1 MSDFF
6 YSQKYFNNF
15 NRTLFWVSSVT
26 DISHSIYKSQFLLSL
41 HLLKLKRVLNNK
53 CIMEKEVQK
62 LICDANEAVA
72 RVAHKT
78 NEVCAI
84 YPITPASPMGE
95 HVDVYSSN
103 GETNIWNNIPRIV
116 EMQSEGGA
124 AGAVHGSLQ
133 AGALTT
139 TFTASQG
146 LLLMIPN
153 MYKIAGELLPTVIH
167 VAARTIATHAL
178 SIFGDHSDVM
188 ATRQTGFSMLFGGSV
203 QEAQDFALISQ
214 TATLKSRIP
223 FLNIFDG
230 FRTSHEISKIDAI
243 SDNTIKSMMPEDKI
257 MAHKKRS
264 LDPDHPVVR
273 GTSQNPD
280 VFFQAREAANT
291 FYDKVP
297 EIVQNTMD
305 EFYKHTGRKYSLFYY
320 VGHQEAEK
328 LIVIMGSGQ
337 GPVLEAVDTM
347 VKNGEKVGAIIVRLF
362 RPFSISHFI
371 DAIPKTVKN
380 VAVLDRTKE
389 PGSIGEPL
397 YLDIVTAFNES
408 NRDMPRI
415 IGGRFGL
422 SSKEFDPAMVKSVY
436 DELDK
441 DIPKNHFT
449 IGIND
454 DVSHTSLEIG
464 SRLETVKS
472 TFNCMFYGLG
482 SDGTVGANKN
492 SIKIIGETTDNYV
505 QGYFVY
511 DSKKAGAQTVSHLRF
526 GPKPIYSTY
535 LIHKANFIACHQFN
549 FIEKYDILKNIKKGG
564 TFLLNAPFSN
574 ETIWNNLP
582 RRMQEEIIENELEF
596 YVIDATNVAQEAKLG
611 KRTNTILQTCF
622 FAISGI
628 LPKEEAI
635 EKIKN
640 AIVKS
645 YAHKGD
651 KVVQMNFNAV
661 DKSLENLQ
669 KVDYPKKITNNR
681 ELKSMM
687 TGTDDPFVKEI
698 LGKILAGKGDELPV
712 SAFPVDG
719 TFPTGTTQYEK
730 RGIADFI
737 PIWDDEHLCTQ
748 CNKCVVICPHAAIRA
763 KVVSNTDLVDA
774 PKTLKTIAAKG
785 RPFKSD
791 VESYVLQVSPED
803 CTGCDLCVAVCPAV
817 SKEIDDFKSIN
828 MHKKLDVEKEEN
840 INWDYF
846 VNLPEYDRTALQIT
860 NVKGSQFLEPLFE
873 FSGACSGCGETPY
886 IKLLTQLFGDSIL
899 IANATGCSSIYGGNL
914 PTTPYK
920 TNEFGRGPAWANS
933 LFEDNA
939 EFGLGMKLALSKKQE
954 IAVDLLKSLELLVG
968 SEIVEAI
975 LNNPEETEIQKA
987 KKIDDIEILKKTLKT
1002 IDNDDD
1008 AVKLNQLTEYLR
1020 RKAVWILG
1028 GDGWAYDIGYGG
1040 VDHVLAS
1047 GEDINIM
1054 VLDTEV
1060 YSNTGGQTSK
1070 ATPLGASAKFS
1081 VSGKR
1086 TSKKSLALQAVSYE
1100 NVYVAQVAIGAKD
1113 LQTLKAIEEAMAYP
1127 GPSIIIA
1134 YSHCGEHG
1142 YDLKDGALQQEKAV
1156 ETGYW
1161 PLFRFNPS
1169 KPKGKKFKLDSKAPS
1184 LPLSDFMYN
1193 ETRFTRVVKENAE
1206 LGESLLKQ
1214 AQEEVNNK
1222 WERLDLYR
1230 NM

>member
-1 MSDFF
+1 MKKDFP
-6 YSQKYFNNF
+6 
-15 NRTLFWVSSVT
+15 
-26 DISHSIYKSQFLLSL
+26 
-41 HLLKLKRVLNNK
+41 
-53 CIMEKEVQK
+53 K

-95 HVDVYSSN
+95 HVDVYSSK
-103 GETNIWNNIPRIV
+103 GQKNIWDNIPRIV

-153 MYKIAGELLPTVIH
+153 MYKMAGELLPSVIH
-167 VAARTIATHAL
+167 VAARTVATHAL

-214 TATLKSRIP
+214 VATLKSRVP

-230 FRTSHEISKIDAI
+230 FRTSHEISKIDGITDDIITA
-243 SDNTIKSMMPEDKI
+243 MMPEDDI
-257 MAHKKRS
+257 MEHKKRS
-264 LDPDHPVVR
+264 LDPDHPVIR

-291 FYDKVP
+291 FYEKVP
-297 EIVQNTMD
+297 DIVEETMN
-305 EFYKHTGRKYSLFYY
+305 EFYEHTGRRYSLFYY
-320 VGHQEAEK
+320 EGHPEAER
-328 LIVIMGSGQ
+328 VIILMGSGE
-337 GPVLEAVDTM
+337 GAAREAVEAM
-347 VKNGEKVGAIIVRLF
+347 VKNGEKVGVLFVRLF
-362 RPFSISHFI
+362 RPFSIKHFV
-371 DAIPKTVKN
+371 DELPDTVKKI
-380 VAVLDRTKE
+380 AVLDRTKE
-389 PGSIGEPL
+389 PGSVGEPL
-397 YLDIVTAFNES
+397 YQDVVTALIES
-408 NRDMPRI
+408 DRKMPVVV
-415 IGGRFGL
+415 GGRYGL
-422 SSKEFDPAMVKSVY
+422 SSKEFTPKMVKGVY
-436 DELDK
+436 DELLDDK
-441 DIPKNHFT
+441 PKNHFT
-449 IGIND
+449 VGIND
-454 DVSHTSLEIG
+454 DVTFTSLPIDDSFTIERNTI
-464 SRLETVKS
+464 
-472 TFNCMFYGLG
+472 NCMFYGLG

-492 SIKIIGETTDNYV
+492 SIKIIGDTTDNFV

-511 DSKKAGAQTVSHLRF
+511 DSKKAGAQTISHLRF
-526 GPKPIYSTY
+526 GPKPIYSSY
-535 LIHKANFIACHQFN
+535 LIDKADFIASHQYKF
-549 FIEKYDILKNIKKGG
+549 IKKYNMVADLKHGG
-564 TFLLNAPFSN
+564 TFLLNSPYSKD
-574 ETIWNNLP
+574 EIWNHLP
-582 RRMQEEIIENELEF
+582 KRIQKEIIEKEANF
-596 YVIDATNVAQEAKLG
+596 YVIDATKVAAESNLG
-611 KRTNTILQTCF
+611 KRTNTVLQTCF

-628 LPKEEAI
+628 LPKEQAI
-635 EKIKN
+635 QRIKD

-645 YAHKGD
+645 YSHKGES
-651 KVVQMNFNAV
+651 VVKMNFTAV
-661 DKSLENLQ
+661 DNSLANLEQ
-669 KVDYPKKITNNR
+669 VDYPKEVTSERHLETAMHNAPD
-681 ELKSMM
+681 
-687 TGTDDPFVKEI
+687 GFVTEVLEKI
-698 LGKILAGKGDELPV
+698 LGGFGDELPV

-719 TFPTGTTQYEK
+719 TFPTGTSQFEK
-730 RGIADFI
+730 SGIADI
-737 PIWDDEHLCTQ
+737 VPVWDDIDLCTQ
-748 CNKCVVICPHAAIRA
+748 CNKCVAICPHAAIRA
-763 KVVSNTDLVDA
+763 KVVSNDELA
-774 PKTLKTIAAKG
+774 NRPASLKAVAAKG
-785 RPFKSD
+785 RPFNKD
-791 VESYVLQVSPED
+791 EESYVLQVSPQD

-817 SKEIDDFKSIN
+817 SKEDPDFKAIN
-828 MHKKLDVEKEEN
+828 MHKKLKVEAVEDV
-840 INWDYF
+840 NWDYF
-846 VNLPEYDRTALQIT
+846 INLPDYNRTELQIT

-886 IKLLTQLFGDSIL
+886 IKLLTQLYGDSIL

-954 IAVDLLKSLELLVG
+954 ISVNLLKSIENEVGKDLVD
-968 SEIVEAI
+968 AI
-975 LNNPEETEIQKA
+975 LNNPEKTEAEKA
-987 KKIDDIEILKKTLKT
+987 ENFKNLDKLKLKLAT
-1002 IDNDDD
+1002 IDNDK
-1008 AVKLNQLTEYLR
+1008 AKKLSQLTEYLR
-1020 RKAVWILG
+1020 KKSVWILG
-1028 GDGWAYDIGYGG
+1028 GDGWAYDIGFGG
-1040 VDHVLAS
+1040 VDHILAT

-1100 NVYVAQVAIGAKD
+1100 NVYVAQIAMGAKD
-1113 LQTLKAIEEAMAYP
+1113 LQSLKAIEEAEAYP

-1142 YDLKDGALQQEKAV
+1142 YDLADGASQQVKAV
-1156 ETGYW
+1156 DSGYW

-1184 LPLSDFMYN
+1184 IPLKDFMYN
-1193 ETRFTRVVKENAE
+1193 ETRFTRVVKDDAE
-1206 LGESLLKQ
+1206 LGAKLLEQ
-1214 AQEEVNNK
+1214 AQTEVNSK
-1222 WERLDLYR
+1222 WERLELYR
-1230 NM
+1230 DM

>member
-1 MSDFF
+1 M
-6 YSQKYFNNF
+6 KE
-15 NRTLFWVSSVT
+15 
-26 DISHSIYKSQFLLSL
+26 KS
-41 HLLKLKRVLNNK
+41 K
-53 CIMEKEVQK
+53 K

-95 HVDVYSSN
+95 HVDVYSSK
-103 GETNIWNNIPRIV
+103 GQKNIWENIPRIV

-153 MYKIAGELLPTVIH
+153 MYKMAGELLPSVIH

-188 ATRQTGFSMLFGGSV
+188 AARQTGFSMLFGGSV

-214 TATLKSRIP
+214 VATLKSRIP
-223 FLNIFDG
+223 FMNIFDG
-230 FRTSHEISKIDAI
+230 FRTSHEISKIDGI
-243 SDNTIKSMMPEDKI
+243 TDEVIKEMMPEDEI

-264 LDPDHPVVR
+264 LDPDNPVIR

-280 VFFQAREAANT
+280 VFFQAREAANLY
-291 FYDKVP
+291 YDKVP
-297 EIVQNTMD
+297 GIVEDTMK

-320 VGHQEAEK
+320 VGHPEAEK
-328 LIVIMGSGQ
+328 VVIIMGSGQ
-337 GPVLEAVDTM
+337 GPVMEAVDTM

-362 RPFSISHFI
+362 RPFSISHFVG
-371 DAIPKTVKN
+371 ALPETVKK

-389 PGSIGEPL
+389 PGSLGEPL
-397 YLDIVTAFNES
+397 YQDVLTAFMES
-408 NRDMPRI
+408 DRVMPEI
-415 IGGRFGL
+415 VGGRYGL
-422 SSKEFDPAMVKSVY
+422 SSKEFDPAMVKAVY

-441 DIPKNHFT
+441 EQPLNHFT

-454 DVSHTSLEIG
+454 DVSFRSLEIG
-464 SRLETVKS
+464 DRLNTVKT

-564 TFLLNAPFSN
+564 TFLLNSPFDKDVVW
-574 ETIWNNLP
+574 EILP
-582 RRMQEEIIENELEF
+582 KKMQEEIVENELEF
-596 YVIDATNVAQEAKLG
+596 YVIDATKVAQEANLG

-622 FAISGI
+622 FAISGV
-628 LPKEEAI
+628 LPKDEAI
-635 EKIKN
+635 QKIKE

-645 YAHKGD
+645 YSKKGD
-651 KVVQMNFNAV
+651 AVVQMNFNAV

-669 KVDYPKKITNNR
+669 KVDYPKQITSDT
-681 ELKSMM
+681 ELKPMM
-687 TGTDDPFVKEI
+687 TGTDDPFVKEV
-698 LGKILAGKGDELPV
+698 LGKILAGRGDELPV

-719 TFPTGTTQYEK
+719 TFPTGTTQFEK
-730 RGIADFI
+730 RGIADKV
-737 PIWDDEHLCTQ
+737 PVWDGEDICTQ

-763 KVVSNTDLVDA
+763 KVVTNEEMVGA
-774 PKTLKTIAAKG
+774 PSTLKSVPAKG
-785 RPFKSD
+785 RPFNSEE
-791 VESYVLQVSPED
+791 ESYVLQVSPQD

-817 SKEIDDFKSIN
+817 SKEDPDFKAIN
-828 MHKKLDVEKEEN
+828 MHSKLKVEVAEDP
-840 INWDYF
+840 NWDYF
-846 VNLPEYDRTALQIT
+846 INLPDYNRTELQIT

-886 IKLLTQLFGDSIL
+886 IKLLTQLYGDSIL

-920 TNEFGRGPAWANS
+920 SNQFGRGPAWANS

-954 IAVDLLKSLELLVG
+954 VSVNLLKGLRQEVG
-968 SEIVEAI
+968 SELVDAI
-975 LNNPEETEIQKA
+975 LNNPEKNEAEKEENFANLDKLKA
-987 KKIDDIEILKKTLKT
+987 KLAGINNADAKKLS
-1002 IDNDDD
+1002 
-1008 AVKLNQLTEYLR
+1008 QLTEYLR
-1020 RKAVWILG
+1020 KKSVWILG
-1028 GDGWAYDIGYGG
+1028 GDGWAYDIGFGG

-1047 GEDINIM
+1047 GENINIM
-1054 VLDTEV
+1054 VLDTEI
-1060 YSNTGGQTSK
+1060 YSNTGGQMSK
-1070 ATPLGASAKFS
+1070 ATPLGASAKFA

-1086 TSKKSLALQAVSYE
+1086 TGKKSLALQAVSYGS
-1100 NVYVAQVAIGAKD
+1100 VYVAQIAVGAKD
-1113 LQTLKAIEEAMAYP
+1113 LQTLKAIEEAEAYD
-1127 GPSIIIA
+1127 GPSLIVA
-1134 YSHCGEHG
+1134 YSHCGDHG

-1161 PLFRFNPS
+1161 PLFRFDPS
-1169 KPKGKKFKLDSKAPS
+1169 KPKGKKFRLDSKAPS
-1184 LPLSDFMYN
+1184 KPLSHFMYN
-1193 ETRFTRVVKENAE
+1193 ETRFTRVVKDDAE
-1206 LGESLLKQ
+1206 LGAKLLKQ
-1214 AQEEVNNK
+1214 AQEEVETR
-1222 WERLDLYR
+1222 WERLELYR
-1230 NM
+1230 DM

>member
-1 MSDFF
+1 
-6 YSQKYFNNF
+6 
-15 NRTLFWVSSVT
+15 
-26 DISHSIYKSQFLLSL
+26 
-41 HLLKLKRVLNNK
+41 
-53 CIMEKEVQK
+53 MEKNFQK

-103 GETNIWNNIPRIV
+103 GQKNIWNDVPRIV

-124 AGAVHGSLQ
+124 AGAVHGSLL

-167 VAARTIATHAL
+167 VASRTVATHAL

-188 ATRQTGFSMLFGGSV
+188 AARQTGFAMLFGGSV
-203 QEAQDFALISQ
+203 QEAQDFALIAQ
-214 TATLKSRIP
+214 VATLKSRIP

-230 FRTSHEISKIDAI
+230 FRTSHEISKINAI
-243 SDNTIKSMMPEDKI
+243 SDETIKAMMPEDKI
-257 MAHKKRS
+257 MDHKKRS
-264 LDPDHPVVR
+264 LDPDHPSIK

-280 VFFQAREAANT
+280 VFFQSREATNLY
-291 FYDKVP
+291 YDKVP
-297 EIVQNTMD
+297 QIVQQTMD
-305 EFYKHTGRKYSLFYY
+305 EFYSHTGRKYELFQYI
-320 VGHQEAEK
+320 GDPKAEK
-328 LIVIMGSGQ
+328 VIVIMGSGQ
-337 GPVLEAVDTM
+337 GPVMEAVDTM
-347 VKNGEKVGAIIVRLF
+347 VKNGEKVGAVIVRLY
-362 RPFSISHFI
+362 RPLSVAKFI
-371 DAIPKTVKN
+371 ASLPETVQK

-397 YLDIVTAFNES
+397 YLDIVSAFVES
-408 NRDMPRI
+408 DRKMPKI
-415 IGGRFGL
+415 IGGRYGL
-422 SSKEFDPAMVKSVY
+422 SSKEFDPAMVKTIF
-436 DELDK
+436 DELDAEK
-441 DIPKNHFT
+441 AINHFT

-454 DVSHTSLEIG
+454 DVSHKSLTVGE
-464 SRLETVKS
+464 RLQTVKT

-526 GPKPIYSTY
+526 GPEPIKSTY
-535 LIHKANFIACHQFN
+535 LIHQADFIACHQFN

-564 TFLLNAPFSN
+564 TFLLNAPYSK
-574 ETIWNNLP
+574 EEIWDQLP
-582 RRMQEEIIENELEF
+582 MKMQEEIIENKLEF
-596 YVIDATNVAQEAKLG
+596 YVIDATEVAQKAKLG
-611 KRTNTILQTCF
+611 KRTNTVLQTCF
-622 FAISGI
+622 FAISGV

-635 EKIKN
+635 QKIKD

-645 YAHKGD
+645 YSHKGE
-651 KVVQMNFNAV
+651 KVVKMNFKAV
-661 DKSLENLQ
+661 DTSLANLQ
-669 KVDYPKKITNNR
+669 KVTYPEIVSSTQQFKP
-681 ELKSMM
+681 MM
-687 TGTDDPFVKEI
+687 RADADPFVQEV
-698 LGKILAGKGDELPV
+698 LGKILAGRGDSLPV
-712 SAFPVDG
+712 SAFPIDG
-719 TFPTGTTQYEK
+719 TFPTGTTQFEK

-737 PIWDDEHLCTQ
+737 PVWDDTDLCTQ
-748 CNKCVVICPHAAIRA
+748 CNKCIAICPHAAIRA
-763 KVVSNTDLVDA
+763 KVVTNTELSNA
-774 PKTLKTIAAKG
+774 PASLKHAPAKG
-785 RPFKSD
+785 RPFSGD
-791 VESYVLQVSPED
+791 TDSYVLQVSPED
-803 CTGCDLCVAVCPAV
+803 CTGCDLCVAVCPAE
-817 SKEIDDFKSIN
+817 SKEIPDFKAIN
-828 MHKKLDVEKEEN
+828 MRRKLDVEVEEN
-840 INWDYF
+840 VNWDYF
-846 VNLPEYDRTALQIT
+846 AKLSNYDRTALQIT

-886 IKLLTQLFGDSIL
+886 IKLITQLFGDSIL

-920 TNEFGRGPAWANS
+920 TNEAGRGPAWANS

-954 IAVDLLKSLELLVG
+954 IAVNLLRTLEPLVG

-975 LNNPEETEIQKA
+975 LNNPEENEMQKEA
-987 KKIDDIEILKKTLKT
+987 KHKDIASLRKILDRIEN
-1002 IDNDDD
+1002 NDQ
-1008 AVKLNQLTEYLR
+1008 AIKLNQLTEYLR
-1020 RKAVWILG
+1020 KKDVWIIG

-1047 GEDINIM
+1047 GENINIM

-1086 TSKKSLALQAVSYE
+1086 TGKKSLALQAVSYQ

-1113 LQTLKAIEEAMAYP
+1113 LQTLKAIEEAAAYP

-1142 YDLKDGALQQEKAV
+1142 YDLKDGALQQTKAV

-1161 PLFRFNPS
+1161 PLFRFDPS
-1169 KPKGKKFKLDSKAPS
+1169 QPKGKKFKLDSKEPS

-1193 ETRFTRVVKENAE
+1193 ETRFTRVVKDDAE

-1214 AQEEVNNK
+1214 AQEEVHSK
-1222 WERLDLYR
+1222 WERLELYR
-1230 NM
+1230 DM

>member
-1 MSDFF
+1 M
-6 YSQKYFNNF
+6 K
-15 NRTLFWVSSVT
+15 
-26 DISHSIYKSQFLLSL
+26 
-41 HLLKLKRVLNNK
+41 
-53 CIMEKEVQK
+53 KEFPK

-95 HVDVYSSN
+95 HVDVFSAY
-103 GETNIWNNIPRIV
+103 GQKNIWGDIPRIV

-153 MYKIAGELLPTVIH
+153 MYKIAGELLPSVIH
-167 VAARTIATHAL
+167 IAARTVATHAL

-188 ATRQTGFSMLFGGSV
+188 AARQTGFAMLFGGSV

-214 TATLKSRIP
+214 VATLKSRVP

-230 FRTSHEISKIDAI
+230 FRTSHEISKIDGIPDDIIEA
-243 SDNTIKSMMPEDKI
+243 MMPEDEI

-264 LDPDHPVVR
+264 LDPDNPVVR

-280 VFFQAREAANT
+280 VFFQAREASNPY
-291 FYDKVP
+291 YDKVAG
-297 EIVQNTMD
+297 IVDDTMK
-305 EFYKHTGRKYSLFYY
+305 EFYEHTGRRYSLFYY
-320 VGHQEAEK
+320 VGHPEAEK
-328 LIVIMGSGQ
+328 VIVVMGSGQ
-337 GPVLEAVDTM
+337 GPVMEAVDTM

-362 RPFSISHFI
+362 RPFSINHFV
-371 DAIPKTVKN
+371 DALPETVKK

-389 PGSIGEPL
+389 PGSLGEPL
-397 YLDIVTAFNES
+397 YQDVVTAFMES
-408 NRDMPRI
+408 DREMPKI
-415 IGGRFGL
+415 IGGRYGL
-422 SSKEFDPAMVKSVY
+422 SSKEFDPAMVKAVY
-436 DELDK
+436 DEMDK
-441 DIPKNHFT
+441 EEPINHFT
-449 IGIND
+449 VGIYD
-454 DVSHTSLEIG
+454 DVSHKSLEIG
-464 SRLETVKS
+464 DRLKTVKN

-511 DSKKAGAQTVSHLRF
+511 DSKKAGAQTISHLRF
-526 GPKPIYSTY
+526 GPEPIYSSY

-549 FIEKYDILKNIKKGG
+549 FIHKYDILKNIKKGG
-564 TFLLNAPFSN
+564 TFLLNAPFSK
-574 ETIWNNLP
+574 EEIWDVLP
-582 RRMQEEIIENELEF
+582 KKMQEEIVENELDF
-596 YVIDATNVAQEAKLG
+596 YVIDASKVALEAKLG
-611 KRTNTILQTCF
+611 KRTNTVLQTCF
-622 FAISGI
+622 FAISGV
-628 LPKEEAI
+628 LPKDEAI
-635 EKIKN
+635 EKIKE

-645 YAHKGD
+645 YSKKGD
-651 KVVQMNFNAV
+651 AVVQMNFNAV

-669 KVDYPKKITNNR
+669 KVDYPKKITSDE
-681 ELKSMM
+681 ELLPMM
-687 TGTDDPFVKEI
+687 TGDADPFVKEV

-719 TFPTGTTQYEK
+719 TFPTGTTQFEK
-730 RGIADFI
+730 RGIAGKV
-737 PIWDDEHLCTQ
+737 PVWDGEDICTQ
-748 CNKCVVICPHAAIRA
+748 CNKCVIICPHAAIRS
-763 KVVSNTDLVDA
+763 KVVSNTEMEAA
-774 PKTLKTIAAKG
+774 PSTLKSVPAKG
-785 RPFKSD
+785 RPFDKD
-791 VESYVLQVSPED
+791 TESYVLQVSAQD

-817 SKEIDDFKSIN
+817 SKEDPDFKAIN
-828 MHKKLDVEKEEN
+828 MHSKLKVEKAEDA
-840 INWDYF
+840 NWDYF
-846 VNLPEYDRTALQIT
+846 INLPDYDRTALNIT

-886 IKLLTQLFGDSIL
+886 IKLLTQLYGDSIM

-954 IAVDLLKSLELLVG
+954 LATNLLKGLETEVGNELVD
-968 SEIVEAI
+968 AI
-975 LNNPEETEIQKA
+975 LNNPETTETEKAENFSNLDKLTAKLESIDNAEA
-987 KKIDDIEILKKTLKT
+987 KKLL
-1002 IDNDDD
+1002 
-1008 AVKLNQLTEYLR
+1008 QLTDYLR
-1020 RKAVWILG
+1020 KKSVWILG

-1047 GEDINIM
+1047 GENINIM
-1054 VLDTEV
+1054 VLDTEI

-1086 TSKKSLALQAVSYE
+1086 TGKKSLALQAVSYG
-1100 NVYVAQVAIGAKD
+1100 NVYVAQIAIGAKD
-1113 LQTLKAIEEAMAYP
+1113 LQTLKAIEEAEAYD
-1127 GPSIIIA
+1127 GPSLIIA
-1134 YSHCGEHG
+1134 YSHCGDHG

-1161 PLFRFNPS
+1161 PLFRFDPS

-1184 LPLSDFMYN
+1184 RPLEDFMYN

-1206 LGESLLKQ
+1206 LGKQLLEE
-1214 AQEEVNNK
+1214 AQEEVDTR
-1222 WERLDLYR
+1222 WERLELYR
-1230 NM
+1230 NI

>member
-1 MSDFF
+1 M
-6 YSQKYFNNF
+6 KKK
-15 NRTLFWVSSVT
+15 
-26 DISHSIYKSQFLLSL
+26 I
-41 HLLKLKRVLNNK
+41 
-53 CIMEKEVQK
+53 QK

-95 HVDVYSSN
+95 HVDVFSSN
-103 GETNIWNNIPRIV
+103 GEKNIWNNIPRIV

-139 TFTASQG
+139 TFTSSQG

-203 QEAQDFALISQ
+203 QEAMDFALISQ
-214 TATLKSRIP
+214 VATLRSRVP

-230 FRTSHEISKIDAI
+230 FRTSHEISKIDPI
-243 SDNTIKSMMPEDKI
+243 PDDIIKAMMPDDKI
-257 MAHKKRS
+257 MDHKKRS
-264 LDPDHPVVR
+264 LDSNHPVIR

-280 VFFQAREAANT
+280 VYFQAREAANLY
-291 FYDKVP
+291 YDKVP
-297 EIVQNTMD
+297 EIVQNVMD
-305 EFYKHTGRKYSLFYY
+305 EFYELTGRKYSLFYY
-320 VGHQEAEK
+320 LGHPEAERV
-328 LIVIMGSGQ
+328 IIIMGSG
-337 GPVLEAVDTM
+337 GGAVRETVDTLL
-347 VKNGEKVGAIIVRLF
+347 NQNEKVGVLFVRLY
-362 RPFSISHFI
+362 RPFSIHHFI
-371 DAIPKTVKN
+371 KELPVTVKKI
-380 VAVLDRTKE
+380 AVLDRTKE

-397 YLDIVTAFNES
+397 YLDVLAAFAES
-408 NRDMPRI
+408 NSEMPVV

-422 SSKEFDPAMVKSVY
+422 SSKEFNPAMVKRIY
-436 DELDK
+436 DELLSDK
-441 DIPKNHFT
+441 PKNHFT

-454 DVSHTSLEIG
+454 DVSNTSLSYNPVFKTKKTTI
-464 SRLETVKS
+464 
-472 TFNCMFYGLG
+472 NCMFYGLG

-511 DSKKAGAQTVSHLRF
+511 DSKKAGAQTISHLRF
-526 GPKPIYSTY
+526 GLEPIYSSY
-535 LIHKANFIACHQFN
+535 LINTADFIACHQFN
-549 FIEKYDILKNIKKGG
+549 FIKKYDILNKIKKGG
-564 TFLLNAPFSN
+564 TFLLNSPFSN
-574 ETIWNNLP
+574 EEIWDELP
-582 RRMQEEIIENELEF
+582 QKMQEKIIENELEF
-596 YVIDATNVAQEAKLG
+596 YVIDATKVAHEAKLG
-611 KRTNTILQTCF
+611 NRTNTILQTCF
-622 FAISGI
+622 FAISGV
-628 LPKEEAI
+628 LPKNEAI
-635 EKIKN
+635 QKIKD

-645 YAHKGD
+645 YSKKGD
-651 KVVQMNFNAV
+651 KIVKMNFEAV

-669 KVDYPKKITNNR
+669 KVIYPKQVTSNR
-681 ELKSMM
+681 KLIPMM
-687 TGTDDPFVKEI
+687 TGEADSFVKEV
-698 LGKILAGKGDELPV
+698 LGKILAGTGDELPV

-719 TFPTGTTQYEK
+719 TFPTGTTQFEK

-737 PIWDDEHLCTQ
+737 PVWDDENLCTQ
-748 CNKCVVICPHAAIRA
+748 CNKCVLICPHAAIRA
-763 KVVSNTDLVDA
+763 KVVSNETFVGA
-774 PKTLKTIAAKG
+774 PSSLRTVAAKG
-785 RPFKSD
+785 RPFSSD
-791 VESYVLQVSPED
+791 KESYILQVSPED
-803 CTGCDLCVAVCPAV
+803 CTGCELCVAVCPAE
-817 SKEIDDFKSIN
+817 SKEIENFKAIN
-828 MHKKLDVEKEEN
+828 MRKKLDVDLDEN
-840 INWDYF
+840 VNWDYF
-846 VNLPEYDRTALQIT
+846 VKLPYYDRTELQIT

-873 FSGACSGCGETPY
+873 FSGACPGCGETPY
-886 IKLLTQLFGDSIL
+886 IKLLTQLYGDSIL

-954 IAVDLLKSLELLVG
+954 IAVNLLKSLEAIVG

-975 LNNPEETEIQKA
+975 LNNPEETETQKSEKFA
-987 KKIDDIEILKKTLKT
+987 QIETLTKMLAT
-1002 IDNDDD
+1002 IDNNDD
-1008 AVKLNQLTEYLR
+1008 AVKLSQLTEYLR
-1020 RKAVWILG
+1020 KKAVWILG

-1081 VSGKR
+1081 VTGKR
-1086 TSKKSLALQAVSYE
+1086 TSKKSLALQAISYE
-1100 NVYVAQVAIGAKD
+1100 NVYVAQIAIGAKD
-1113 LQTLKAIEEAMAYP
+1113 LQTLKAIEEAAAYP
-1127 GPSIIIA
+1127 GTSIIIA
-1134 YSHCGEHG
+1134 YSHCVEHG
-1142 YDLKDGALQQEKAV
+1142 YDLKYGVSQQEKAV

-1169 KPKGKKFKLDSKAPS
+1169 KPKGERFKLDSK
-1184 LPLSDFMYN
+1184 PLSVPLSEFMYN
-1193 ETRFTRVVKENAE
+1193 ETRFTRVVKEDAK
-1206 LGESLLKQ
+1206 LGEKLLEQ
-1214 AQEEVNNK
+1214 AQEEVEAR
-1222 WERLDLYR
+1222 WERLELLK

>member
-1 MSDFF
+1 
-6 YSQKYFNNF
+6 
-15 NRTLFWVSSVT
+15 
-26 DISHSIYKSQFLLSL
+26 
-41 HLLKLKRVLNNK
+41 
-53 CIMEKEVQK
+53 MEKGFEK

-95 HVDVYSSN
+95 HVDVYSSK
-103 GETNIWNNIPRIV
+103 GQKNIWNNIPRIV

-153 MYKIAGELLPTVIH
+153 MYKIAGELLPSVIH

-188 ATRQTGFSMLFGGSV
+188 AARQTGFSMLFGGSV

-214 TATLKSRIP
+214 VATLKSRVP

-243 SDNTIKSMMPEDKI
+243 PDSIIKTMMPEDKI
-257 MAHKKRS
+257 MEHKKRS

-291 FYDKVP
+291 YYQRVP
-297 EIVQNTMD
+297 EIVQNAMD
-305 EFYKHTGRKYSLFYY
+305 EFYELSGRRYNLFDYI
-320 VGHQEAEK
+320 GHPEAER
-328 LIVIMGSGQ
+328 IIIIMGSGE
-337 GPVLEAVDTM
+337 GAVKETVNEM
-347 VKNGEKVGAIIVRLF
+347 IERGEKVGAVIIRLF
-362 RPFSISHFI
+362 RPFSIKDFI
-371 DAIPKTVKN
+371 KVIPNTVKKI
-380 VAVLDRTKE
+380 AVLDRTKE
-389 PGSIGEPL
+389 PGSVGEPL
-397 YLDIVTAFNES
+397 YLDVISAISES
-408 NRDMPRI
+408 DMPMPTVV
-415 IGGRFGL
+415 GGRYGL
-422 SSKEFDPAMVKSVY
+422 SSKEFNPRMVKGIY
-436 DELDK
+436 DELLK
-441 DIPKNHFT
+441 AKPKNHFT
-449 IGIND
+449 VGIYD
-454 DVSHTSLEIG
+454 DVTHTNLEIDDYF
-464 SRLETVKS
+464 SVKRS
-472 TFNCMFYGLG
+472 TINCMFYGLG

-492 SIKIIGETTDNYV
+492 SIKIIGDTTDNYV

-511 DSKKAGAQTVSHLRF
+511 DSKKAGAQTISHLRF
-526 GPKPIYSTY
+526 GPNPIHSTY
-535 LIHKANFIACHQFN
+535 LIDKADFIASHQFN
-549 FIEKYDILKNIKKGG
+549 FIEKYNMLSDLKLGG
-564 TFLLNAPFSN
+564 TFLLNSPFSK
-574 ETIWNNLP
+574 EEIWDQLP
-582 RRMQEEIIENELEF
+582 KKLQKEIIEKEAEF
-596 YVIDATNVAQEAKLG
+596 YIIDASKVAQEANLG
-611 KRTNTILQTCF
+611 KRANTILQTCF

-628 LPKEEAI
+628 LPKDEAI
-635 EKIKN
+635 QKIKD

-645 YAHKGD
+645 YSHKGE
-651 KVVQMNFNAV
+651 KVVKMNFNAV

-669 KVDYPKKITNNR
+669 KVNYPKASSSEKP
-681 ELKSMM
+681 LLSAM
-687 TGTDDPFVKEI
+687 TDAPDGFVKEV
-698 LGKILAGKGDELPV
+698 LEKILAGAGDELPV

-737 PIWDDEHLCTQ
+737 PIWDDADLCTQ
-748 CNKCVVICPHAAIRA
+748 CNKCVAICPHAAIRS
-763 KVVSNTDLVDA
+763 KVVSNDLLANA
-774 PKTLKTIAAKG
+774 PSSLKHVPAKG
-785 RPFKSD
+785 RPFD
-791 VESYVLQVSPED
+791 AAIESYVLQVSPED

-828 MHKKLDVEKEEN
+828 MRKKLDNKTEEVN
-840 INWDYF
+840 NWDYF
-846 VNLPEYDRTALQIT
+846 TSLPYYDRNELQIT

-886 IKLLTQLFGDSIL
+886 IKLLTQLYGDSIL

-920 TNEFGRGPAWANS
+920 TNQFGRGPAWANS

-939 EFGLGMKLALSKKQE
+939 EFGLGMRLALTKKQE
-954 IAVDLLKSLELLVG
+954 IAVDLLKSLEFLVG
-968 SEIVEAI
+968 TEIVESI
-975 LNNPEETEIQKA
+975 LNNPEVTETEKS
-987 KKIDDIEILKKTLKT
+987 KKIADIEELKKTLK
-1002 IDNDDD
+1002 ILDNNDD
-1008 AVKLNQLTEYLR
+1008 AIKLSNLTEYLR
-1020 RKAVWILG
+1020 KKAVWIIG

-1047 GEDINIM
+1047 GEDINILI
-1054 VLDTEV
+1054 LDTEV

-1086 TSKKSLALQAVSYE
+1086 TSKKNLGLQAVSYQ

-1113 LQTLKAIEEAMAYP
+1113 LQTLKALEEAAAYP
-1127 GPSIIIA
+1127 GPSVIIA

-1142 YDLKDGALQQEKAV
+1142 YDLKHGAEQQEKAV
-1156 ETGYW
+1156 DSGYW
-1161 PLFRFNPS
+1161 PLFRFDPQQ
-1169 KPKGKKFKLDSKAPS
+1169 PKGKKFKLDSKKPTI
-1184 LPLSDFMYN
+1184 PLSDFMYN
-1193 ETRFTRVVKENAE
+1193 ETRFTRVVKDDAV
-1206 LGESLLKQ
+1206 LGKALLTQ
-1214 AQEEVNNK
+1214 AQEEVDSK
-1222 WERLDLYR
+1222 WERLEIYR
-1230 NM
+1230 DM

>member
-1 MSDFF
+1 
-6 YSQKYFNNF
+6 
-15 NRTLFWVSSVT
+15 
-26 DISHSIYKSQFLLSL
+26 
-41 HLLKLKRVLNNK
+41 
-53 CIMEKEVQK
+53 MEKEVKK

-95 HVDVYSSN
+95 HVDVFSAN
-103 GETNIWNNIPRIV
+103 GQKNIWNNVPRIV

-124 AGAVHGSLQ
+124 AGAVHGSLLG
-133 AGALTT
+133 GALTT

-153 MYKIAGELLPTVIH
+153 MYKIAGELMPSVIH
-167 VAARTIATHAL
+167 VAARTVATHAL

-203 QEAQDFALISQ
+203 QEAQDFALIAQ
-214 TATLKSRIP
+214 VATLKSRVP

-243 SDNTIKSMMPEDKI
+243 SDETIKAMMPEDKI
-257 MAHKKRS
+257 MEHKKRA
-264 LDPDHPVVR
+264 LDPDHPMIK

-280 VFFQAREAANT
+280 VFFQSREAANLY
-291 FYDKVP
+291 YDKVP
-297 EIVQNTMD
+297 VIVQETMD
-305 EFYKHTGRKYSLFYY
+305 EFYAHTGRRYQPFQYI
-320 VGHQEAEK
+320 GHPEAEK
-328 LIVIMGSGQ
+328 VIIIMGSGQ
-337 GPVLEAVDTM
+337 GPVREAIDTM
-347 VKNGEKVGAIIVRLF
+347 NKNGEKVGAILVRLY
-362 RPFSISHFI
+362 RPFSAEHFI
-371 DAIPKTVKN
+371 NALPETVRK

-389 PGSIGEPL
+389 PGSAGEPL
-397 YLDIVTAFNES
+397 YLDVVTAFMES
-408 NRDMPRI
+408 DRVKPVI
-415 IGGRFGL
+415 IGGRYGL
-422 SSKEFDPAMVKSVY
+422 SSKEFDPAMVKAVF
-436 DELDK
+436 DELDAVK
-441 DIPKNHFT
+441 PKNHFT

-454 DVSHTSLEIG
+454 DVSHTSLTIG
-464 SRLETVKS
+464 ERLKTVKN

-526 GPKPIYSTY
+526 GPEPIYSTY
-535 LIHKANFIACHQFN
+535 LIHQADFIACHQFN

-564 TFLLNAPFSN
+564 TFLLNAPYSK
-574 ETIWNNLP
+574 EEIWDNLP
-582 RRMQEEIIENELEF
+582 MKMQEEIVDNELEF
-596 YVIDATNVAQEAKLG
+596 YVIDATKVAQMANLG
-611 KRTNTILQTCF
+611 KRTNTVLQTCF
-622 FAISGI
+622 FAISGV
-628 LPKEEAI
+628 LPREEAI
-635 EKIKN
+635 QKIKD

-645 YAHKGD
+645 YSHKGD
-651 KVVQMNFNAV
+651 KIVKMNFKAV
-661 DKSLENLQ
+661 DTALAHLE
-669 KVDYPKKITNNR
+669 KVAYPKEITSH
-681 ELKSMM
+681 EGLKPAMRPEA
-687 TGTDDPFVKEI
+687 DPFVQEV
-698 LGKILAGKGDELPV
+698 LGKILAGLGDELPV

-719 TFPTGTTQYEK
+719 AFPTGTTQFEK

-737 PIWDDEHLCTQ
+737 PVWDDTSLCTQ
-748 CNKCVVICPHAAIRA
+748 CNKCVAICPHAAIRA
-763 KVVSNTDLVDA
+763 KVITNEELANA
-774 PKTLKTIAAKG
+774 PASLKSAPAKG
-785 RPFKSD
+785 RPFNSET
-791 VESYVLQVSPED
+791 ESYVLQVSPED
-803 CTGCDLCVAVCPAV
+803 CTGCDLCVAVCPAE
-817 SKEIDDFKSIN
+817 SKEVKDFKAIN
-828 MHKKLDVEKEEN
+828 MHRKLDVEVEEN
-840 INWDYF
+840 ANWDYF
-846 VNLPEYDRTALQIT
+846 AELPDYDRTALQIT

-920 TNEFGRGPAWANS
+920 TNEAGRGPAWANS

-954 IAVDLLKSLELLVG
+954 IAVDLLKSLQPIIGNEL
-968 SEIVEAI
+968 VESI
-975 LNNPEETEIQKA
+975 LNNAEENEADKA
-987 KKIDDIEILKKTLKT
+987 VKFHDLDLLKEKLALFPNNK
-1002 IDNDDD
+1002 D
-1008 AVKLNQLTEYLR
+1008 AVKLSQLSEYLR
-1020 RKAVWILG
+1020 KKAVWIVG

-1047 GEDINIM
+1047 GEDINIL

-1086 TSKKSLALQAVSYE
+1086 TSKKSLALQAVSYQ

-1113 LQTLKAIEEAMAYP
+1113 LQTLKAIEEAAAYP

-1142 YDLKDGALQQEKAV
+1142 YDLKDGAVHQTKAV
-1156 ETGYW
+1156 ESGYW
-1161 PLFRFNPS
+1161 PLFRFDPS
-1169 KPKGKKFKLDSKAPS
+1169 QPKGKKFKLDSKEPTV
-1184 LPLSDFMYN
+1184 PLEEFMYG
-1193 ETRFTRVVKENAE
+1193 ETRFSRVVKDDKA
-1206 LGESLLKQ
+1206 LGEYLLHE
-1214 AQEEVNNK
+1214 AQEEVQSK
-1222 WERLDLYR
+1222 WERLELFR
-1230 NM
+1230 EM

>member
-1 MSDFF
+1 MKKDFP
-6 YSQKYFNNF
+6 
-15 NRTLFWVSSVT
+15 
-26 DISHSIYKSQFLLSL
+26 
-41 HLLKLKRVLNNK
+41 
-53 CIMEKEVQK
+53 K

-72 RVAHKT
+72 RIAHKT

-95 HVDVYSSN
+95 HVDVFSSN
-103 GETNIWNNIPRIV
+103 GEKNIWDNVPRIV

-124 AGAVHGSLQ
+124 SGAVHGSLQ

-153 MYKIAGELLPTVIH
+153 MYKIAGELLPNVIH
-167 VAARTIATHAL
+167 VAARTVATHAL

-188 ATRQTGFSMLFGGSV
+188 AARQTGFSMLFGGSV
-203 QEAQDFALISQ
+203 QEAMDFALIAQ
-214 TATLKSRIP
+214 VATLKARVP

-243 SDNTIKSMMPEDKI
+243 PDDVIKAMMPEDEI

-280 VFFQAREAANT
+280 VFFQAREASNIY
-291 FYDKVP
+291 YDKVP
-297 EIVQNTMD
+297 GIVQGTMD
-305 EFYKHTGRKYSLFYY
+305 EFYKHTGRRYSLFYY
-320 VGHQEAEK
+320 VGHPEAEK
-328 LIVIMGSGQ
+328 IIVIMGSGQ
-337 GPVLEAVDTM
+337 GPVLEVVDTM
-347 VKNGEKVGAIIVRLF
+347 VENGEKVGAIIIRLF
-362 RPFSISHFI
+362 RPFSIKHFI
-371 DAIPKTVKN
+371 DAVPKTVKK

-389 PGSIGEPL
+389 PGSTGEPL
-397 YLDIVTAFNES
+397 YLDIVTAFAES
-408 NRDMPRI
+408 DRALPTI

-422 SSKEFDPAMVKSVY
+422 SSKEFDPAMVKAVY

-441 DIPKNHFT
+441 SVPKKHFT

-454 DVSHTSLEIG
+454 DVSYTSLEIG
-464 SRLETVKS
+464 KRFKTAKE

-511 DSKKAGAQTVSHLRF
+511 DSKKAGAQTISHLRF
-526 GPKPIYSTY
+526 GPEPIYSSY

-549 FIEKYDILKNIKKGG
+549 FIEKYDLLRNIKKGG
-564 TFLLNAPFSN
+564 TFLLNAPYSKD
-574 ETIWNNLP
+574 EIWEKLP
-582 RRMQEEIIENELEF
+582 EQLQQDIVENELEF
-596 YVIDATNVAQEAKLG
+596 YVVDATKVAHEAKLG
-611 KRTNTILQTCF
+611 KRTNTVLQTCF
-622 FAISGI
+622 FAISGV

-645 YAHKGD
+645 YSHKGD
-651 KVVQMNFNAV
+651 KIVQMNFNAV

-669 KVDYPKKITNNR
+669 KVDYPKKITNKWA
-681 ELKSMM
+681 LKPMM
-687 TGTDDPFVKEI
+687 TGTEDPFVKDI

-719 TFPTGTTQYEK
+719 TFPTGTSQYEK
-730 RGIADFI
+730 RGIADYI
-737 PIWDDEHLCTQ
+737 PVWDDTDLCTQ
-748 CNKCVVICPHAAIRA
+748 CNKCVAICPHAAIRA
-763 KVVSNTDLVDA
+763 KVVPNEDLADA
-774 PKTLKTIAAKG
+774 PAGLKAVPAKG
-785 RPFKSD
+785 RPFNKET
-791 VESYVLQVSPED
+791 ESYILQVSPED
-803 CTGCDLCVAVCPAV
+803 CTGCDLCVAVCPAE
-817 SKEIDDFKSIN
+817 SKEIEDFKSIN
-828 MHKKLDVEKEEN
+828 MHKKIDVESVEDK
-840 INWDYF
+840 NWDYF
-846 VNLPEYDRTALQIT
+846 INLPDYDRTALQIT

-886 IKLLTQLFGDSIL
+886 IKMLTQLYGDSIM

-920 TNEFGRGPAWANS
+920 TNEAGRGPAWANS

-939 EFGLGMKLALSKKQE
+939 EFGFGMKLALSKKQE
-954 IAVDLLKSLELLVG
+954 IAVNLLKSLEPLVG
-968 SEIVEAI
+968 NELVEAI
-975 LNNPEETEIQKA
+975 LNNPEANESQREEKFQHLDELKQILDTSDDPNA
-987 KKIDDIEILKKTLKT
+987 KK
-1002 IDNDDD
+1002 
-1008 AVKLNQLTEYLR
+1008 LNKLTEYLR
-1020 RKAVWILG
+1020 RKSVWILG

-1100 NVYVAQVAIGAKD
+1100 NVYVAQVAMGAKD
-1113 LQTLKAIEEAMAYP
+1113 MQTLKAIEEAEAYP
-1127 GPSIIIA
+1127 GPSLIVA

-1142 YDLKDGALQQEKAV
+1142 YDLKDGALQQKKAV

-1161 PLFRFNPS
+1161 PLFRFDPS
-1169 KPKGKKFKLDSKAPS
+1169 KPKGKKFRLDSKEPNAP
-1184 LPLSDFMYN
+1184 LTDFMYN
-1193 ETRFTRVVKENAE
+1193 ETRFTRVAKENKE
-1206 LGESLLKQ
+1206 LGEELLKQ
-1214 AQEEVNNK
+1214 AQEEVDTR
-1222 WERLDLYR
+1222 WERLELYR

>member
-1 MSDFF
+1 MNNK
-6 YSQKYFNNF
+6 SQK
-15 NRTLFWVSSVT
+15 
-26 DISHSIYKSQFLLSL
+26 I
-41 HLLKLKRVLNNK
+41 
-53 CIMEKEVQK
+53 
-62 LICDANEAVA
+62 ICDANEAVA
-72 RVAHKT
+72 IVSHKT

-95 HVDVYSSN
+95 HVDVYSSK
-103 GETNIWNNIPRIV
+103 GQKNIWGNVPRII

-124 AGAVHGSLQ
+124 SGAVHGSLQ

-203 QEAQDFALISQ
+203 QEAMDFALISQ
-214 TATLKSRIP
+214 VATLRSRIP

-243 SDNTIKSMMPEDKI
+243 PDDVIKAMMPEDKI
-257 MAHKKRS
+257 MDHKKRS
-264 LDPDHPVVR
+264 LDPDHPVIR

-280 VFFQAREAANT
+280 VFFQAREAANL
-291 FYDKVP
+291 FYEKVP

-305 EFYKHTGRKYSLFYY
+305 EFYEHTGRKYSLFYY
-320 VGHQEAEK
+320 IGHPEAERV
-328 LIVIMGSGQ
+328 IIIMGSGE
-337 GPVLEAVDTM
+337 GPARETVDTM
-347 VKNGEKVGAIIVRLF
+347 VNQNEKVGALFVRLF

-371 DAIPKTVKN
+371 EELPKSVKKI
-380 VAVLDRTKE
+380 AVLDRTKE
-389 PGSIGEPL
+389 PGSTGEPL
-397 YLDIVTAFNES
+397 YQDVVTAFAES
-408 NRDMPRI
+408 NRKMPAI
-415 IGGRFGL
+415 VGGRYGL
-422 SSKEFDPAMVKSVY
+422 SSKEFTPAMVKGIY
-436 DELDK
+436 DELTK
-441 DIPKNHFT
+441 ATPKNHFT

-454 DVSHTSLEIG
+454 DVSHTSLAYNP
-464 SRLETVKS
+464 VFS
-472 TFNCMFYGLG
+472 TSKKTINCMFYGLG

-511 DSKKAGAQTVSHLRF
+511 DSKKAGAQTISHLRF
-526 GPKPIYSTY
+526 GPEPIYSSY
-535 LIHKANFIACHQFN
+535 LINTADFIACHQFN

-564 TFLLNAPFSN
+564 TFLLNSPYSN
-574 ETIWNNLP
+574 KDIWDVLP
-582 RRMQEEIIENELEF
+582 QIMQEEIIDKELNF
-596 YVIDATNVAQEAKLG
+596 YVIDATKVAHEAKLG

-635 EKIKN
+635 QKIKD
-640 AIVKS
+640 AIIKS
-645 YAHKGD
+645 YSHKGD

-669 KVDYPKKITNNR
+669 QVMYSKRITT
-681 ELKSMM
+681 EKQLKPMM
-687 TGTDDPFVKEI
+687 TGDPDPFVKEV
-698 LGKILAGKGDELPV
+698 LGMILAGKGDELPV

-737 PIWDDEHLCTQ
+737 PVWDDENLCTQ
-748 CNKCVVICPHAAIRA
+748 CNKCVAICPHAAIRA
-763 KVVSNTDLVDA
+763 TVVSNEDLTGA
-774 PKTLKTIAAKG
+774 PKSLKTVPAKG
-785 RPFKSD
+785 RPFNSKT
-791 VESYVLQVSPED
+791 ESYVLQVSPED
-803 CTGCDLCVAVCPAV
+803 CTGCDLCVAVCPAI

-828 MHKKLDVEKEEN
+828 MRKKIDVDVEEN

-846 VNLPEYDRTALQIT
+846 INLPNYDRTALQIT

-886 IKLLTQLFGDSIL
+886 IKLLTQLYGDSIL

-920 TNEFGRGPAWANS
+920 TNKFGRGPAWANS

-975 LNNPEETEIQKA
+975 LTNPEETEAQKA
-987 KKIDDIEILKKTLKT
+987 EKFKQIETLKKTLAYL
-1002 IDNDDD
+1002 DNDVD
-1008 AVKLNQLTEYLR
+1008 AVKLDQLTDYLR
-1020 RKAVWILG
+1020 KKAVWILG

-1040 VDHVLAS
+1040 VDHVLSS

-1086 TSKKSLALQAVSYE
+1086 TSKKSLALQAISYE
-1100 NVYVAQVAIGAKD
+1100 NVYVAQVAMGAKD
-1113 LQTLKAIEEAMAYP
+1113 LQTLKAIEEAAAYP

-1142 YDLKDGALQQEKAV
+1142 YDLKYGATQQQKAV

-1161 PLFRFNPS
+1161 PLFRFDPS
-1169 KPKGKKFKLDSKAPS
+1169 KPKGKKFKLDSKPPS
-1184 LPLSDFMYN
+1184 APLSEFMYN
-1193 ETRFTRVVKENAE
+1193 ETRFTRVVKDDAE
-1206 LGESLLKQ
+1206 LGAKLLKQ
-1214 AQEEVNNK
+1214 AQEEVETK
-1222 WERLDLYR
+1222 WERLELFR
-1230 NM
+1230 SM